1 MKKAGDMIIGSWDND
16 NVHKVDHD
24 GFQGI
29 GPDEFEFDNAPIHP
43 LDSGPVHNRHMKET
57 DAVTCMMVSL
67 EWTEPKTSVQQPP
80 TSFTSDKIIPGVA
93 WEQEIDA
100 VKQRILD
107 KKNEHYITPDS
118 VGKLDHSG
126 SDTPR
131 VANVVKVID
140 KSYLDHDFRVE
151 GVSHVVDSTVK
162 KFFLNKEQE
171 RAFRI
176 VANHAISPHHDQ
188 LQMYLGGMGGTG
200 KSQVI
205 KALSYFFTTRKQAH
219 HFIIVAL
226 TGAAAALLSGSTYHS
241 MFGINDRGHGRNL
254 GKIKANLDGVEYVFF
269 DEVSMLSVRDMF

>member
-1 MKKAGDMIIGSWDND
+1 M
-16 NVHKVDHD
+16 
-24 GFQGI
+24 
-29 GPDEFEFDNAPIHP
+29 
-43 LDSGPVHNRHMKET
+43 RET
-57 DAVTCMMVSL
+57 DAVTCMVVSMG
-67 EWTEPKTSVQQPP
+67 WTEPKTSVQQPP
-80 TSFTSDKIIPGVA
+80 TSFTPDKIIPGVA

-100 VKQRILD
+100 VKQRILN

-140 KSYLDHDFRVE
+140 KSYLDRDFRVE
-151 GVSHVVDSTVK
+151 GVSHFVDSTVK

-188 LQMYLGGMGGTG
+188 LRMYLGGMGGTG

-269 DEVSMLSVRDMF
+269 NEVSMLLAQDMF